1 MNGLLHT
8 SNAFNCMNKCHHR
21 KRQRQ
26 RLNKR
31 KRDRQRDREIERE
44 RGTHTKIHR
53 DIWRQGDGPDLQTY
67 REIKRHREGDAD
79 GETQRGREKQWE
91 IEMCLYIYKY

>member
-1 MNGLLHT
+1 MSPQKET
-8 SNAFNCMNKCHHR
+8 ETEAKQEK
-21 KRQRQ
+21 KRQA
-26 RLNKR
+26 K
-31 KRDRQRDREIERE
+31 RQRDRERE

-53 DIWRQGDGPDLQTY
+53 DIWRQGDGRDLQTY

-91 IEMCLYIYKY
+91 IEMCLYIYKS